1 MKVRFFPSLP
11 KEKVVF
17 VLYRYIRTH
26 RLLQKKRII
35 YVMGGCCALC
45 GYDKCSDAMELHHI
59 DPTKKTLHLAKN
71 FFVETGINMFYQ
83 N

>member
-1 MKVRFFPSLP
+1 
-11 KEKVVF
+11 
-17 VLYRYIRTH
+17 
-26 RLLQKKRII
+26 
-35 YVMGGCCALC
+35 MGGCCALC